1 MIVSLKGES
10 VLKPILCD
18 YMEKED
24 YGDLRERNGI
34 EKGREEGREEGI
46 EKGIEGSVKLL
57 RDCGIPDSEIVMKI
71 MNQYNLTLDKAQSYL
86 RFI

>member
-1 MIVSLKGES
+1 MIVSLKEEL

-34 EKGREEGREEGI
+34 EKGREEGIKR
-46 EKGIEGSVKLL
+46 V
-57 RDCGIPDSEIVMKI
+57 R
-71 MNQYNLTLDKAQSYL
+71 
-86 RFI
+86 